1 MGEARPPQASKLV
14 ALMLSNG
21 SPVRDRNET
30 LPQSWLKH
38 SAGIGIA
45 EQSMPLLSRLIAC
58 WSEPHRHYQ
67 TLRHLQ
73 ECLQLL
79 EEWGAPASAAS

>member
-1 MGEARPPQASKLV
+1 
-14 ALMLSNG
+14 MLSNG